1 MLYDVTIHS
10 ERCHTNSIE
19 SCFGSGPL
27 VPKQAHIHPH
37 PPPSSPPYQRQAGKR
52 GRRKIDAIDVKRGAG
67 GRSGGEMREGGQA
80 RLGER
85 QGRVIVHVPPLTSE
99 EKLQANTA
107 IEKQRS
113 KERLEQWREEAR
125 LDHLKPLSGG
135 STASDT
141 APYATDR
148 QHSPT
153 AKAGQDLTLASP
165 LSDHGEVARKRVEH
179 YNTALQTQRRQAGLI
194 SDASSDLLE
203 AERRLAEA
211 LAQRDEMEEKK
222 KRAYRL
228 TAFTADPYLL

>member
-27 VPKQAHIHPH
+27 VLPKQAHIHPH

-113 KERLEQWREEAR
+113 ICSPSRFNHNQDRIM
-125 LDHLKPLSGG
+125 
-135 STASDT
+135 ASFIL
-141 APYATDR
+141 PMCNV
-148 QHSPT
+148 QPT
-153 AKAGQDLTLASP
+153 LCKCVLCVCVWMQ
-165 LSDHGEVARKRVEH
+165 E
-179 YNTALQTQRRQAGLI
+179 
-194 SDASSDLLE
+194 
-203 AERRLAEA
+203 
-211 LAQRDEMEEKK
+211 
-222 KRAYRL
+222 
-228 TAFTADPYLL
+228 